1 MGYRVIILD
10 KNQIKRVIQRLAF
23 EVLERHGECE
33 NLALIGI
40 YRRGV
45 YLAQRMKDILQEN
58 SKREIPL
65 GKLDINFYRDDWTS
79 LDKHPII
86 NKSEIEFD
94 INDKNILL
102 VDDVIYTGRTVRAAL
117 DAILDFGRPA
127 KVELLTL
134 VDRGHRE
141 LPIHPDYCGKKID
154 TSKREHV
161 DVLLEEIDGK
171 DIVELLK
178 RCDSY

>member
-1 MGYRVIILD
+1 MGYKVVILD

-58 SKREIPL
+58 SKTEIPL

-86 NKSEIEFD
+86 NKTEIQFD

-102 VDDVIYTGRTVRAAL
+102 IDDVIYTGRTVRAAL

-154 TSKREHV
+154 TSRREHV

-178 RCDSY
+178 TC